1 MSLDEQPAPQPRQR
15 PLSQSSEPDF
25 QVIIPLAMLDFYQ
38 CALVE
43 LKEVSLSESKENIY
57 SEDISSLLSEMSKV
71 RVKRVQRVKSILM
84 AVKG

>member
-1 MSLDEQPAPQPRQR
+1 
-15 PLSQSSEPDF
+15 
-25 QVIIPLAMLDFYQ
+25 MLDFYQ